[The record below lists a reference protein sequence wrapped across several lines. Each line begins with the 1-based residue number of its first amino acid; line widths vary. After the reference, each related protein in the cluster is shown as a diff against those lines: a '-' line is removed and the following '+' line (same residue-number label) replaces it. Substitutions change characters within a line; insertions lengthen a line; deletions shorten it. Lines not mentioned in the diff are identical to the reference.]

1 MKPCFIKEIIMTENT
16 LAIIK
21 PDAVAKSNIGDILA
35 HIESSSLK
43 IIAIKMIHMDSKQA
57 GDFYAIHKERP
68 FYNDLVKFMSSGP
81 AVVLVLSG
89 ENAVANYRN
98 LMGAT
103 NPDEAANNT
112 LRALFAE
119 SIDHNAV
126 HGSDSLEN
134 ADIEISFFFNKE
146 EICA

>member
-1 MKPCFIKEIIMTENT
+1 MTENT

>member
-1 MKPCFIKEIIMTENT
+1 MTERT
-16 LAIIK
+16 LSIIK
-21 PDAVAKSNIGDILA
+21 PDAVAKNNIGAIIA
-35 HIESSSLK
+35 HIESIGLVVK
-43 IIAIKMIHMDSKQA
+43 AMKMLHMSEKQA
-57 GDFYAIHKERP
+57 QEFYAVHSERP
-68 FYNDLVKFMSSGP
+68 FYNDLVRFMSSAP
-81 AVVLVLSG
+81 AVVMVLEG
-89 ENAVANYRN
+89 NNAVARYRE

-134 ADIEISFFFNKE
+134 ANIEVSFFFE
-146 EICA
+146 ESEIYAS

>member
-1 MKPCFIKEIIMTENT
+1 MSEQT

-21 PDAVAKSNIGDILA
+21 PDAVAKSNIGAICA
-35 HIESSSLK
+35 HIESAGLK
-43 IIAIKMIHMDSKQA
+43 IKAMKLLHMDTEQA
-57 GDFYAIHKERP
+57 GKFYEVHKARP
-68 FYNDLVKFMSSGP
+68 FYTDLVEFMSSGP
-81 AVVLVLSG
+81 AVVMVLAG
-89 ENAVANYRN
+89 DNAVANYRK

-103 NPDEAANNT
+103 NPDEAENNT

-134 ADIEISFFFNKE
+134 AEIEINFFFKAN
-146 EICA
+146 EIAG

>member
-1 MKPCFIKEIIMTENT
+1 MTERT
-16 LAIIK
+16 LAIVK
-21 PDAVAKSNIGDILA
+21 PDAVSKSNIGAILA
-35 HIESSSLK
+35 HIEESGLK
-43 IIAIKMIHMDSKQA
+43 ILAMKMLHMTTEQA
-57 GDFYAIHKERP
+57 AGFYAVHKERP
-68 FYNDLVKFMSSGP
+68 FYNDLVNFIASAPS
-81 AVVLVLSG
+81 VVLVLEG
-89 ENAVANYRN
+89 NDAVAKYRK

-103 NPDEAANNT
+103 NPDEAEKNT

-134 ADIEISFFFNKE
+134 AKIEIDYFFQTS